1 MYVPPISGSAIW
13 VWKAVMPTNWT
24 VLQQSVMW
32 SLATWS
38 EADLETE
45 ESRVVAIMIPKY
57 PLVTWPIGNPQTTK
71 VATVAMVKRAQK
83 AHNQGLNTWLDC

>member
-1 MYVPPISGSAIW
+1 VEGRDADELDGT
-13 VWKAVMPTNWT
+13 AT
-24 VLQQSVMW
+24 VSHVESRDLE
-32 SLATWS
+32 

-45 ESRVVAIMIPKY
+45 ESSVVAIMIPKY
-57 PLVTWPIGNPQTTK
+57 PLVTWPVGNPQTTK